1 MRRDLDGGRREA
13 AGGSAAA
20 EFRRRTAGQW
30 WREPVSRVL
39 AVSGLVAVALLVL
52 RGRADGFAV
61 VASAVAAGAMGL
73 ARRVRPERDPER
85 WLRGAEGERS
95 TAELLNALPRRFGV
109 RHDLAV
115 PGSRA
120 NIDHL
125 VIGPSGVFVI
135 DTKAYRSRLRVRRG
149 RAWAG
154 SRAVDTASVAWQA
167 ERLEQA
173 LGVTVVPVV
182 AIHGS
187 GPGSGLRRRGVV
199 DGGVRVLPASRLVR
213 AVSGRRSFRRSSR
226 LPSRRPFR
234 RPLRRLRRSE
244 VRAVTARADELLQP
258 AAGRLPAGRVR
269 RA

>member
-1 MRRDLDGGRREA
+1 MRRELDGGQMAR
-13 AGGSAAA
+13 AGRSAAA
-20 EFRRRTAGQW
+20 EFRRRSAGRW
-30 WREPVSRVL
+30 WRQPVSRVL

-52 RGRADGFAV
+52 RGRADGFALV
-61 VASAVAAGAMGL
+61 VAAVAAGATGL

-95 TAELLNALPRRFGV
+95 TAELLSALPRRFVV

-135 DTKAYRSRLRVRRG
+135 DSKAYRSRLRVRRG
-149 RAWAG
+149 SAWAG
-154 SRAVDTASVAWQA
+154 SWAVDTGSVAWQA

-187 GPGSGLRRRGVV
+187 GLRRRAVV

-213 AVSGRRSFRRSSR
+213 AITGRRFFRRSFRRFGR
-226 LPSRRPFR
+226 WD
-234 RPLRRLRRSE
+234 
-244 VRAVTARADELLQP
+244 VRAVTAMADELLQP
-258 AAGRLPAGRVR
+258 AAG
-269 RA
+269 